1 MTVRLIV
8 NADDYGHTA
17 GVSRGIREAH
27 RCGIVTSTTAMMN
40 MPDVENALKESA
52 QTCPRLGVGV
62 HLVLTT
68 GKPLLPA
75 SEVGTLVN
83 AAGEFPGEEG
93 LAAQITSIDLEQVRR
108 EWTAQ
113 VEKFVAAAGR
123 APDHLDSHHHAHYFS
138 PGVCRVFLELAQ
150 KYHCAVRF
158 PTREVGLE
166 MLGGFSPEYAQECD
180 AQNQELMHN
189 YAIPSPDHFFK
200 TFYDETCTLDYLLDA
215 LAGLPEGTTEM
226 MCHPGYADAELIA
239 GSSYATQRENEL
251 SLLIHEQVRKT
262 IAEHRIEL
270 ISYQDLLVRQ
280 DGTDGL

>member
-1 MTVRLIV
+1 MGGVASMTVRLIV

-40 MPDVENALKESA
+40 MPDVEKALQQSGQE
-52 QTCPRLGVGV
+52 CPRLGVGV

-75 SEVGTLVN
+75 SEVGTLVD
-83 AAGEFPGEEG
+83 AGGEFLGEEG
-93 LAAQITSIDLEQVRR
+93 LAAQIASVDLEQVRR

-113 VEKFVAAAGR
+113 VEKFIAIAGR

-138 PGVCRVFLELAQ
+138 PGLCRAALELAQ
-150 KYHCAVRF
+150 KYQCAVRF
-158 PTREVGLE
+158 PTRAVGLD
-166 MLGGFSPEYAQECD
+166 MLGDFSTEYAQECH

-189 YAIPSPDHFFK
+189 YAIPSPDTFFK
-200 TFYDETCTLDYLLDA
+200 TFYDETCTLDYLLNA

-239 GSSYATQRENEL
+239 GSSYASQRENEL
-251 SLLIHEQVRKT
+251 NLLTHEQVRKT
-262 IAEHRIEL
+262 IAAHRIEL
-270 ISYQDLLVRQ
+270 ISFRDLK
-280 DGTDGL
+280 